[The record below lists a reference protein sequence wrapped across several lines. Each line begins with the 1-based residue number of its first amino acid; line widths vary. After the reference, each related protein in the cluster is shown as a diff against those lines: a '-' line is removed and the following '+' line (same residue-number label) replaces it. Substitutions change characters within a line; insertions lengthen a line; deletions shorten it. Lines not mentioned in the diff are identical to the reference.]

1 MFLNRHNSVYLIWY
15 CFQLVYII
23 IIYSYKQWFTAFHCD
38 MATVSTHTHSK
49 IKYARAPSVVTHLWN
64 NKNLFIRLF
73 KSPSCRQPDSR
84 QTSPNFRK
92 VYVMCEK
99 MYSAVEISRLGMLA
113 ARKIEEIMFL
123 GILYSAV
130 KKYLVGSTYVTFC

>member
-1 MFLNRHNSVYLIWY
+1 
-15 CFQLVYII
+15 
-23 IIYSYKQWFTAFHCD
+23 
-38 MATVSTHTHSK
+38 
-49 IKYARAPSVVTHLWN
+49 
-64 NKNLFIRLF
+64 
-73 KSPSCRQPDSR
+73 
-84 QTSPNFRK
+84 
-92 VYVMCEK
+92 MCEK